1 MNVFPAVSRPRL
13 LSGSLDKRSL
23 DGVDIGMIQKSC
35 RKSRIS
41 VKLVIQVYDEE
52 TIHAVTSG

>member
-1 MNVFPAVSRPRL
+1 MFPAVSRPRL